1 MPVVTLAE
9 FRDAVPRGARVMGLD
24 LGSKMI
30 GLALSDT

>member
-9 FRDAVPRGARVMGLD
+9 FSDAAPRGARVMGPD